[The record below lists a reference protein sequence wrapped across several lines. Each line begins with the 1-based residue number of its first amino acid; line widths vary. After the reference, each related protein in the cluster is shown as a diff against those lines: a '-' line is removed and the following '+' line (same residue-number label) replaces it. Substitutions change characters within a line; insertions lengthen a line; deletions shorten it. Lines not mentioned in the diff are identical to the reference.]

1 MVHDAGDRNWVR
13 AFYNSAAEWWG
24 ESWYDG
30 DNLPYRLARV
40 EHYVGPAPK
49 NLLELGAG
57 TGETAAFLAAAGY
70 RVTALDIS
78 EKNYVL
84 LCRIAEKFSRVTAIL
99 GDYFTASIPR
109 KFDAVCLFENFGMG
123 TDGEQRSLL
132 RRIAAEWLVPN
143 GMVIMDVYHPFG
155 LIQKAGF
162 SHHLNRL
169 ENVPGSV
176 PMTEHYYFD
185 AVLSRWIDVW
195 EPEGSGTELPHLAE
209 ARWQS
214 VRCYTPADLLLLE
227 GTGLKI
233 KHAEFCGEVFDPQ
246 PTQISISSPIHNFE
260 KDYAY
265 TVVLIMGS

>member
-1 MVHDAGDRNWVR
+1 MVHDAGDRNWVK
-13 AFYNSAAEWWG
+13 AFYDSAAEWWG

-30 DNLPYRLARV
+30 ENFLYRLSRV
-40 EHYVGPAPK
+40 EHFLGPAPK

-78 EKNYVL
+78 EKNYAL
-84 LCRIAEKFSRVTAIL
+84 LCWIAEKFSGVTAIL
-99 GDYFTASIPR
+99 GDYFTASIPG

-123 TDGEQRSLL
+123 TDAEQRSLL
-132 RRIAAEWLVPN
+132 RRIAAEWLTSN

-155 LIQKAGF
+155 PIQKASF
-162 SHHLNRL
+162 SHHLNQL

-176 PMTEHYYFD
+176 PMTERYYFD

-195 EPEGSGTELPHLAE
+195 EPEGSGTEPPHLAE

-214 VRCYTPADLLLLE
+214 VRCYTPPTCCCFSKAPAS
-227 GTGLKI
+227 GW
-233 KHAEFCGEVFDPQ
+233 HMQNFAENRLIHSPHRFRPAVPY
-246 PTQISISSPIHNFE
+246 TISKRIMPIPWC
-260 KDYAY
+260 
-265 TVVLIMGS
+265 